1 MRQGNSRNL
10 IKFISLKKKKPS
22 TDFQSKMNYYIAKR
36 AGVLFQNIPG
46 YIQLYHATNFIFNNL
61 WITTDHADI
70 DL

>member
-1 MRQGNSRNL
+1 
-10 IKFISLKKKKPS
+10 
-22 TDFQSKMNYYIAKR
+22 MNYYIAKR
-36 AGVLFQNIPG
+36 AGVLFQNIPR